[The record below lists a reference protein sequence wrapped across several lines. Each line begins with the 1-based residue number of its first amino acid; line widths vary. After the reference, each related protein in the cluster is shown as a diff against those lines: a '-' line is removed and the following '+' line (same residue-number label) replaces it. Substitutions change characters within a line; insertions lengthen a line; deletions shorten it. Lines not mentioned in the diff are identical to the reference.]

1 MDSFLAELYGTN
13 EPAQED
19 FEKVA
24 HLDFLEK
31 VAAEEGIDLNELSDE
46 DLEEL
51 AEVAAEALDEASDE
65 EYEDDGEYEEEEVY
79 EDDGDDLEKEAEAKV
94 EEADFLGRVMAHSF
108 NQELDS
114 IEEENFELEKD
125 AGRYAAWKAGRPARK
140 AARAARRAEAKARSA
155 RASRAAHKAY
165 MKDPKYRA
173 SVMATRRL
181 SEPSTF
187 KGRMQARAERL
198 GRKVDAGARRI
209 GTRLGAESDAAA
221 KARGAAAGRA
231 AGMAQPRPGGK
242 ARRAVDWMTMGK
254 RRRGRAGARAGAAE
268 ALQEARKSQRR
279 RGYGAMGAAAGL
291 GAAAG
296 GAAYG
301 MSRKEKKSAD
311 EMWEDAIQAR
321 AWEHLMAA
329 GLADDQG
336 NFIPAEELDKTAGT
350 DDMEYEVDAAALELL
365 ESEGYPVEWY

>member
-13 EPAQED
+13 EPTQED

-31 VAAEEGIDLNELSDE
+31 VAAEEGIDLNELSDA

-51 AEVAAEALDEASDE
+51 AEVAAEALEEAEVEESEE
-65 EYEDDGEYEEEEVY
+65 EYE
-79 EDDGDDLEKEAEAKV
+79 EDDGIVEDVDDDLEKEAEAKV

-114 IEEENFELEKD
+114 IELEKE
-125 AGRYAAWKAGRPARK
+125 AGARIDKAKSIAAEG
-140 AARAARRAEAKARSA
+140 ARRVYRS
-155 RASRAAHKAY
+155 SQ
-165 MKDPKYRA
+165 
-173 SVMATRRL
+173 ATREGREGMKAIRRMTQPATL
-181 SEPSTF
+181 
-187 KGRMQARAERL
+187 KGRMKARAKAL
-198 GRKVDAGARRI
+198 GAKVDRGARRV
-209 GTRLGAESDAAA
+209 GERLGAESDAAA
-221 KARGAAAGRA
+221 KARGAASGRA

-242 ARRAVDWMTMGK
+242 ARRAFDYMTMGK

-268 ALQEARKSQRR
+268 ALAGARKSQRR

-291 GAAAG
+291 GAGAAAAAG
-296 GAAYG
+296 
-301 MSRKEKKSAD
+301 REKKSAD

-336 NFIPAEELDKTAGT
+336 NYIPAEELDKTAGT
-350 DDMEYEVDAAALELL
+350 DNAEFEVDAAALELL
-365 ESEGYPVEWY
+365 EAEGYPVEWY